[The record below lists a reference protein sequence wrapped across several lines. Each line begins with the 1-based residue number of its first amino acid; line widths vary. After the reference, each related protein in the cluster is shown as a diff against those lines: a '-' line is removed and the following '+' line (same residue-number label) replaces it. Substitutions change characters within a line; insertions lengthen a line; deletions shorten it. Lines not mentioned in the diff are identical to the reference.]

1 MKTSTAI
8 LIGTIL
14 LFSSFLISIIAI
26 EKGDIN
32 TIGLYL
38 VIFTIPVIIL
48 GFLNGFILDFA
59 KKRKRIMEQ
68 RIWSFVP
75 LLTLTILIL
84 LDLRLFDANMS
95 FLGTL
100 GLIAFG
106 ITNLIWNMKL
116 KKHNG

>member
-1 MKTSTAI
+1 
-8 LIGTIL
+8 
-14 LFSSFLISIIAI
+14 
-26 EKGDIN
+26 
-32 TIGLYL
+32 
-38 VIFTIPVIIL
+38 
-48 GFLNGFILDFA
+48 
-59 KKRKRIMEQ
+59 MEQ

-75 LLTLTILIL
+75 LLILAILIL

-116 KKHNG
+116 RKHNG